1 MGSDF
6 NHHFD
11 QIPCHPHTQTE
22 VKGLQSCCSLRIA
35 WEDFYTGAGCPSPAY
50 SNFHVNVV
58 GKGSVSVP
66 FKGSL
71 INTVY

>member
-22 VKGLQSCCSLRIA
+22 VRGPQGCCSLRTA
-35 WEDFYTGAGCPSPAY
+35 WEDFYAGAGHPSPAY
-50 SNFHVNVV
+50 SNFHGNIV